1 MTEILVL
8 NPNTSKEMTE
18 SIRKITEAS
27 VEPNTKVVVD
37 HVKSAP
43 ESLESYYDYT
53 LAAVG
58 LIKYV
63 KDLPKLP
70 DGILIACFGDPGL
83 FELKELLDVPVVG
96 IAESSLAVATLLGQN
111 IGIIAASKKAVPM
124 MWDTVRRYGLT
135 ERVRS
140 IKALDMLVLELEK
153 DPIKTSSRLREV
165 IKEMK
170 EEHIDVVVLGCAGFT
185 ALNESIQKIEELEK
199 IPIIEPVSVGTKVLE
214 ILVKLKLKQS
224 KIGIFQSPFPK
235 KVVGFLSDLFG
246 GNIYG

>member
-1 MTEILVL
+1 MTKILVL
-8 NPNTSKEMTE
+8 NPNTSREMTE
-18 SIRKITEAS
+18 SIKKIAKAS

-58 LIKYV
+58 LIKYI
-63 KDLPKLP
+63 KDLSKLP

-83 FELKELLDVPVVG
+83 FELKELLEIPVIG
-96 IAESSLAVATLLGQN
+96 IAEASLAVAMLLGQN

-135 ERVRS
+135 ERVKS
-140 IKALDMLVLELEK
+140 IRALDMPVLELEK
-153 DPIKTSSRLREV
+153 NPTKTSSRLREV

-170 EEHIDVVVLGCAGFT
+170 EEYIDVVILGCAGFT
-185 ALNESIQKIEELEK
+185 GLNKSVHEIAELEK
-199 IPIIEPVSVGTKVLE
+199 IPIIEPVSVGTKILE
-214 ILVKLKLKQS
+214 ILVRLKLKQS

-235 KVVGFLSDLFG
+235 RIPGFLSELFG
-246 GNIYG
+246 GKLHE